1 VQARLR
7 CSAHARSSAPSCA
20 PGTAMSFGEG
30 NPYGDPNWYDGAYH
44 SPYYKE
50 THKAWR
56 ARCRKFVEEHIMPN
70 VSEWEVNKAI
80 PKDAYIKCYEA
91 GLLPVVVGP
100 HSGAFD
106 LVPAEAPQDLD
117 YFHELIFV
125 DELARCA
132 SGGVL
137 WGLIEG
143 LQIGLPPVLNFG
155 SDDLKKRVAVPC
167 LMGQKVI
174 SLNITEPSAGSDV
187 ASLKCMAK
195 REGDYYIV
203 SGNKKWITNGIF
215 SDYFTTAV
223 RTGRPGMG
231 GISMILL
238 ERETQPGISTKRMDC
253 QGVWPS
259 GTTYVEFDNVKVPL
273 ANLIGK
279 ENEGFKVIMKNFN
292 HERWGF
298 VVQANRFSRVLL
310 EESWT
315 YSNKRSTFGK
325 KLSEHPVI
333 RWKLAE
339 MARLVEST
347 HNWLENLTYQLCKM
361 PKDEAMTTLGGPI
374 ALMKAHSSK
383 VMEYCSREARQIF
396 GGNGYTRS
404 GLGEKVERLYRD
416 VGAYAI
422 PGGSEEILLD
432 LSIRQGMKSKL

>member
-1 VQARLR
+1 MA
-7 CSAHARSSAPSCA
+7 
-20 PGTAMSFGEG
+20 SFGAG
-30 NPYGDPNWYDGAYH
+30 NPYGDPNWYNAAYH

-56 ARCRKFVEEHIMPN
+56 ARCRSFVEEHIMPF
-70 VSEWEVNKAI
+70 VSEWEVNKAV
-80 PKDAYIKCYEA
+80 PRETYVKCAEA
-91 GLLPVVVGP
+91 GLLPVVVGA

-106 LVPAEAPQDLD
+106 LVPKEAPQDLD

-125 DELARCA
+125 DELARCG

-155 SDDLKKRVAVPC
+155 TEEMKKRVAPDC
-167 LMGQKVI
+167 LMGRKII

-187 ASLKCMAK
+187 AAIKTTAI
-195 REGDYYIV
+195 REGDFYIV
-203 SGNKKWITNGIF
+203 NGNKKWITNGIF
-215 SDYFTTAV
+215 SDYFTCAV
-223 RTGRPGMG
+223 RTGGQGMRG
-231 GISMILL
+231 VSMLLL
-238 ERETQPGISTKRMDC
+238 EKDSMPGITTKRMDC

-259 GTTYVEFDNVKVPL
+259 GTTYVEFDQVKVPV

-279 ENEGFKVIMKNFN
+279 ENEGFGVIMKNFN

-298 VVQANRFSRVLL
+298 VVQATRFSRVLL
-310 EESWT
+310 EDSW
-315 YSNKRSTFGK
+315 SFANKRSTFGK
-325 KLSEHPVI
+325 KLVEHPVI

-339 MARLVEST
+339 MTRQVEGI
-347 HNWLENLTYQLCKM
+347 HHWLENMTFQLCQM
-361 PKDEAMTTLGGPI
+361 PKDQAMTTLGGPI

-383 VMEYCSREARQIF
+383 IFEYCAREARQIF
-396 GGNGYTRS
+396 GGNAYTRS
-404 GLGEKVERLYRD
+404 GLGERAERLYRD

-432 LSIRQGMKSKL
+432 LAIRQGNKSKL